1 MWIRLAVGNVC
12 SCAWAYCIL
21 LCVWSFSF
29 NRFTPS
35 PTLPFV
41 SHVSLV
47 ASVRR
52 RLLCNLKWYLS
63 IWCAA
68 TTHNLLSFIL
78 HCCSWY
84 NEIYII
90 QPHCELRTAANVL
103 AAQLCRHLLRSSI
116 KIWCNKIYFWSLF
129 ADANTLHFIQC
140 RQLLNKMKKK
150 IKNNIKWNGRIK
162 KESTKLQSHRIDL
175 ALSLSGDYV
184 VKYMNTHTHIFQ
196 TCTTIQ

>member
-41 SHVSLV
+41 SRVSLV

-140 RQLLNKMKKK
+140 RQLLNKMK
-150 IKNNIKWNGRIK
+150 NIKIISNEMGEEKKNQPNYNRIV
-162 KESTKLQSHRIDL
+162 SI
-175 ALSLSGDYV
+175 
-184 VKYMNTHTHIFQ
+184 
-196 TCTTIQ
+196 